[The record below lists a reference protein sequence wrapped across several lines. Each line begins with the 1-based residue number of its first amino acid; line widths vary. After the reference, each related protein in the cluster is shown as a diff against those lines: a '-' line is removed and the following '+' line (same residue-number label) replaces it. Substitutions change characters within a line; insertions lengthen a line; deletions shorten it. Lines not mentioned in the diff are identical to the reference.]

1 MISEAKVQLNEIR
14 RIQSADELYVVDV
27 GCSAVV
33 GNEKADDLVSKASSA
48 IITQEP

>member
-1 MISEAKVQLNEIR
+1 M
-14 RIQSADELYVVDV
+14 DV

-48 IITQEP
+48 IITQEPWECLKPLGKWSKI